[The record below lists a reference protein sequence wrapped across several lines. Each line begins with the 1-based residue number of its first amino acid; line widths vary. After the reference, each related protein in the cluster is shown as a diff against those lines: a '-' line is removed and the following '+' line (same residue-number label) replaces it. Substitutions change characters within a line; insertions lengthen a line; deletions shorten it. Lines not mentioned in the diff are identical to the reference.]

1 MATTRQQDHPA
12 LYDRDFYSWALDQ
25 ARALQEHRIE
35 DLDWEN
41 LAEEVG
47 DLARSE
53 RRAFGSQC
61 ARLVEH
67 LLKFAF
73 STPADLK
80 RNRRVR
86 RLSLIEA
93 RAELADLLAESP
105 GLRPSASELFEA
117 GWKLGRL
124 KALEALELPDDAI
137 SKAPLWSFDQ
147 ALDENFIPSQS

>member
-1 MATTRQQDHPA
+1 MATTRHHTEPT

-53 RRAFGSQC
+53 RRAFRSQC

-67 LLKFAF
+67 LLKLAF
-73 STPADLK
+73 SSPADIRQNGRLW
-80 RNRRVR
+80 

-93 RAELADLLAESP
+93 RTELAELLAESP
-105 GLRPSASELFEA
+105 GLQPLVGELFEA
-117 GWKLGRL
+117 GWKLGRIRAL
-124 KALEALELPDDAI
+124 AALEVADDAI
-137 SKAPLWSFDQ
+137 SQAPLWSFDQ
-147 ALDENFIPSQS
+147 ASDKNFIPSND